1 KAKRVER
8 HVPLWGLGHRRV
20 LYLIGAG
27 LCTGLACDLAPGL
40 WLVPLTIAGFLLV
53 WRWLRPDSLQVSRA
67 TLVILIGTALVS
79 SVPTL
84 WHFASRAIGFPA
96 GSALLARTSVPSRP
110 GPSIFSG
117 VFWLQVAGNIGT
129 TLQLLISQD
138 FSAGYPAVS
147 GAPII
152 PVL

>member
-67 TLVILIGTALVS
+67 TLVLLIGTALVS
-79 SVPTL
+79 RVPTL

-96 GSALLARTSVPSRP
+96 RIALLAP
-110 GPSIFSG
+110 
-117 VFWLQVAGNIGT
+117 T
-129 TLQLLISQD
+129 TLPTHPSPPILSSA
-138 FSAGYPAVS
+138 FS
-147 GAPII
+147 
-152 PVL
+152 